1 MPKRKGFILSM
12 VAALAAMTAALAGAA
27 MQFDQTQW
35 QTGDMNEQSP
45 ADSAGTVGTSNVDY
59 FYYYER
65 IPMRMPALNDS
76 LAAGSAGRR
85 YDSAVLAIIV
95 SQNGAAGNDSM
106 RIFARRLIRNWSEN
120 GASWNYYW
128 ASSDSG
134 WSSPGGDITAERCS
148 DTVMI
153 DAAVA
158 AVDTLIFH
166 LDTGFVRSMIET
178 ANFGWLLMAANV
190 VDRFP
195 FQVYTEDCTN
205 PAFRPFLTVFYTESA
220 PPAAGHRRRIALGG
234 RP

>member
-1 MPKRKGFILSM
+1 MPKRGTVILSLVAVLAVM
-12 VAALAAMTAALAGAA
+12 AAALLGAA

-45 ADSAGTVGTSNVDY
+45 AESAGTVGTSNVDY

-65 IPMRMPALNDS
+65 IPMRMAALDDS

-85 YDSAVLAIIV
+85 YDSALLAIIV

-106 RIFARRLIRNWSEN
+106 RIFARRLTRNWSEN
-120 GASWNYYW
+120 GASWSYYW
-128 ASSDSG
+128 ASSDSD
-134 WSSPGGDITAERCS
+134 WTSPGGDINTERCS

-158 AVDTLIFH
+158 AADTLIFH

-195 FQVYTEDCTN
+195 FQVYTEDGPA
-205 PAFRPFLTVFYTESA
+205 PAFRPLLTVFYTESA
-220 PPAAGHRRRIALGG
+220 PPAAGQRRRIVLGG